1 MQNINTPKK
10 GNPPSIKPL
19 QMAFLLCL
27 GLCLVAVFCFLVQRD
42 ASRITEYFP
51 AETAQDQSKME
62 YSMDA
67 IEYNEVS
74 GCYVVQGWAFLPG
87 ESIETYD
94 CHIVIRTDSGKY
106 YQIPTQY
113 QVRTDINTAYATDG
127 FAYQSSGF
135 KAMVSK
141 EKLEEYSGDNTSY
154 TVCIAYKNNDND
166 FLIETEYLL

>member
-1 MQNINTPKK
+1 MKNINTPTKD
-10 GNPPSIKPL
+10 NRPSIKPL

-27 GLCLVAVFCFLVQRD
+27 GLCLVAVFCLLVQRD

-51 AETAQDQSKME
+51 AETAQSETKME
-62 YSMDA
+62 YSMDT

-94 CHIVIRTDSGKY
+94 CRIVIRTDSGKY

-113 QVRTDINTAYATDG
+113 QVRMDINTAYTADG
-127 FAYQSSGF
+127 YTYQNSGF

-141 EKLEEYSGDNTSY
+141 EKLEEYSGGSTSY
-154 TVCIAYKNNDND
+154 TICIAYKNNDND
-166 FLIETEYLL
+166 FLIETEFLL